1 MADAAVH
8 FLYRREKSNYNLV
21 HMSQRQFAVVYTEGK
36 KKEVLKSFISVKPKH
51 FKSCIYYI

>member
-1 MADAAVH
+1 ML
-8 FLYRREKSNYNLV
+8 LYIFCTAGKKSNYNLF
-21 HMSQRQFAVVYTEGK
+21 HMSQRQFAVVYMEGK